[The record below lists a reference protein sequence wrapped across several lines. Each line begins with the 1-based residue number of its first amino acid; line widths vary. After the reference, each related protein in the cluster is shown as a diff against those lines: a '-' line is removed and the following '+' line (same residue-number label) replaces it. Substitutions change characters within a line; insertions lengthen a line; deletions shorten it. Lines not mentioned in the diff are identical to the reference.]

1 MAVNLEELQNI
12 ADVCKW
18 ENLEGCWQAKIESA
32 IFPGNVPSAVVYPDT
47 AEKLA
52 TVMAIAHRHGYK
64 ILPCGGGSKIDWGGL
79 VDRVDLV
86 ISTERLHRLIEH
98 AIGDLTV
105 TVEAGMKFAELQKI
119 LATANQFLPL
129 DPPYPE
135 TATIGGI
142 IATAA
147 AGSLRQR
154 YGGVRDLVLGIS
166 FIRADGET
174 AKAGGRVVKN
184 VAGYDLMKL
193 FTGSYGTLG
202 IISQVTVRVYPLPAA
217 SQTVVL
223 SGETEA
229 IGIASQNLL
238 SSTMTPT
245 AVDLLSKE
253 LVDCLGIDAGMGA
266 IVRFQSIAESVKEQ
280 AARLLEIG
288 QKLGLSARVFADAEE
303 ADLWQKLQAKTSDRT
318 AIIGK
323 VGIKP
328 AQALAAL
335 ASHAGVGLIHA
346 SSGLGLWQF
355 ADAEMV
361 LKMRQ
366 ICQDR
371 GGFVS
376 IMAAPATVKQQLD
389 VWGYQGNAIGLMHK
403 IKQQFDPKNLLSPNR
418 FVGGI

>member
-1 MAVNLEELQNI
+1 
-12 ADVCKW
+12 
-18 ENLEGCWQAKIESA
+18 
-32 IFPGNVPSAVVYPDT
+32 
-47 AEKLA
+47 
-52 TVMAIAHRHGYK
+52 
-64 ILPCGGGSKIDWGGL
+64 
-79 VDRVDLV
+79 
-86 ISTERLHRLIEH
+86 
-98 AIGDLTV
+98 
-105 TVEAGMKFAELQKI
+105 
-119 LATANQFLPL
+119 
-129 DPPYPE
+129 
-135 TATIGGI
+135 
-142 IATAA
+142 
-147 AGSLRQR
+147 
-154 YGGVRDLVLGIS
+154 LGIS